1 MAFKERING
10 FPFTLSLTERYTD
23 KEGEEEGEAKV

>member
-10 FPFTLSLTERYTD
+10 FPFTLSLKKEIYIEEDT
-23 KEGEEEGEAKV
+23 EGEGE